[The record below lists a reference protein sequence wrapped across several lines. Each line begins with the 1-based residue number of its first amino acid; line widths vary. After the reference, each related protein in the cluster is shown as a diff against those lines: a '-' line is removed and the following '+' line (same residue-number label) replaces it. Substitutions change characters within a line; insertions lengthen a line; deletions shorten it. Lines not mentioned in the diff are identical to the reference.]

1 MLKHKSI
8 LLRAYYFYI
17 SVNHAKSINNRDII
31 DVKKVNK
38 LLLIK
43 GRNDDMKKSLEYMEV
58 ESPSI
63 SIERKKNM
71 MEKIY
76 KTLEELGANSKETA
90 KTSKEI
96 NNAIPKSPITKDM
109 DDAKKIKKVQLNTP
123 SFVGSLSGVMSKS
136 KILGKVYNVE
146 KQETTWYVN
155 GNIKMINDIDPRNM

>member
-1 MLKHKSI
+1 
-8 LLRAYYFYI
+8 
-17 SVNHAKSINNRDII
+17 
-31 DVKKVNK
+31 
-38 LLLIK
+38 
-43 GRNDDMKKSLEYMEV
+43 MKKSLEYVEV

-96 NNAIPKSPITKDM
+96 NNAIPKPTITKEM